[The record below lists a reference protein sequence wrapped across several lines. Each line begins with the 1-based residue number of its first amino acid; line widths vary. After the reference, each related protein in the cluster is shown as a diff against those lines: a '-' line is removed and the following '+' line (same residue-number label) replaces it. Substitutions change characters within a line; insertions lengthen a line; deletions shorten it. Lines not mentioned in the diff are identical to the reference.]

1 MNYEKDEVLW
11 KDRKHFMWFPF
22 SFVKYEIRNE
32 RLYEQSGLL
41 NTTYEELLLYKV
53 IDMTLTQSLG
63 QKIFGT
69 GTIYLTTRAD
79 TAAQVVLKNIKHPK
93 EVKDLISELTEQIRQ
108 NRNVVGKEFYGHG
121 PLEDLPPED

>member
-1 MNYEKDEVLW
+1 MKYEKDEVLW

-22 SFVKYEIRNE
+22 SFVKYEIKNE
-32 RLYEQSGLL
+32 RLYEQGGLFS
-41 NTTYEELLLYKV
+41 TTYDELLLYKV
-53 IDMTLTQSLG
+53 IDMTLKQSLA

-79 TAAQVVLKNIKHPK
+79 TSMQVVLKNIKNPK

-108 NRNVVGKEFYGHG
+108 NQNVVGKEFYGHG
-121 PLEDLPPED
+121 PLDE

>member
-69 GTIYLTTRAD
+69 GTRC
-79 TAAQVVLKNIKHPK
+79 
-93 EVKDLISELTEQIRQ
+93 
-108 NRNVVGKEFYGHG
+108 F
-121 PLEDLPPED
+121 